1 MMCPSKDSREGLHG
15 LGGTETW
22 LRDVGKMA
30 IDKDGR
36 THSGLKQEQQWERQR
51 DRNAWVWPG
60 SSWVGAPWLVSGK
73 KWTDI
78 RF

>member
-1 MMCPSKDSREGLHG
+1 MCPSKDNQGGLHG
-15 LGGTETW
+15 LGGIEAW

-51 DRNAWVWPG
+51 DRNARVWPG
-60 SSWVGAPWLVSGK
+60 SSWAGAQHLFRGK

>member
-1 MMCPSKDSREGLHG
+1 MMCPSKDNQGGLHG
-15 LGGTETW
+15 LGGTEAW

-60 SSWVGAPWLVSGK
+60 SSWVGAQHSFRGK